1 MDSVPGRARHLE
13 SAVSIC
19 LLAVIFLIGIGVF
32 IKQSDY
38 DMSRFGISA
47 TPIEP
52 QSQPPV
58 LTREKKPVLTSLK
71 PQGFD
76 ALSETEV
83 YEPENLYEKINGK
96 APLYIDS
103 GFVKLFTQ
111 RFVSESDED
120 LWMELFVYDMATTKN
135 AFSVYSVQ
143 RRADADILS
152 LFHPSNAYRTSN
164 ALYFIH
170 GKYYIELIGSSESGE
185 LSKAMIAAAQ
195 NIQTSLVV
203 DKTVAIS
210 ELSLFPQENLVPGSA
225 KLYLANAF
233 GFEGLY
239 DTFTAKYKIDDGTI
253 TAFLSKQAGITEAKR
268 MAGDYRRFLINN
280 GAIPKKAVD
289 QSLEDKTF
297 DFYGTTEIV
306 FSVGPFVGGVHEAEN
321 QRSAEKVASLLVEK
335 FRMFTEAVSNE

>member
-152 LFHPSNAYRTSN
+152 LFHPSNGYRTSN

-185 LSKAMIAAAQ
+185 LSKAMKAAAQ

-203 DKTVAIS
+203 DKAATIP
-210 ELSLFPQENLVPGSA
+210 ELSLFPQENLIPGST

-233 GFEGLY
+233 GFEGLS
-239 DTFTAKYKIDDGTI
+239 DTFTAQYKIDGETI
-253 TAFLSKQAGITEAKR
+253 MAFLSKRAGITEAKT
-268 MAGDYRRFLINN
+268 MAENYRKFLIEN
-280 GAIPKKAVD
+280 GAIPKKAID
-289 QSLEDKTF
+289 QSLEGKTF

-306 FSVGPFVGGVHEAEN
+306 FSVGPFVAGIHEAEN
-321 QRSAEKVASLLVEK
+321 QQTAEKVARLFVEK
-335 FRMFTEAVSNE
+335 FGMYTEAVSDE

>member
-13 SAVSIC
+13 YAVSIC

-47 TPIEP
+47 TPIELP
-52 QSQPPV
+52 SQPLV
-58 LTREKKPVLTSLK
+58 LTREKKPVLVSLK
-71 PQGFD
+71 PRGFD
-76 ALSETEV
+76 SLSETEV
-83 YEPENLYEKINGK
+83 YESENLYEKINGK

-111 RFVSESDED
+111 RFISESDED
-120 LWMELFVYDMATTKN
+120 LWMELLVYDMATTKN

-185 LSKAMIAAAQ
+185 LSKAIIAAAQ
-195 NIQTSLVV
+195 NIQASLVV
-203 DKTVAIS
+203 DKIVAIP

-233 GFEGLY
+233 GFEGLF
-239 DTFTAKYKIDDGTI
+239 DTFTAQYKIDGETI
-253 TAFLSKQAGITEAKR
+253 MAFLSKRAGITEAKTI
-268 MAGDYRRFLINN
+268 AGDYRKFLIEN
-280 GAIPKKAVD
+280 GAIPKKAID
-289 QSLEDKTF
+289 QSLEGKTF

-306 FSVGPFVGGVHEAEN
+306 FSVGPFVAGIHEAEN
-321 QRSAEKVASLLVEK
+321 QQTAEKAARLLANK
-335 FRMFTEAVSNE
+335 FRMFTEAVSDE